1 MKKPVAHTLTALALA
16 MAAAFPAQAVLE
28 RAGPIDNSPS
38 VGGFPAWFQDK
49 TGLALEF
56 CAPDAAELAGGWC
69 LLLPGDANVPESFP
83 TNFFDEH
90 FYFAA
95 NALVSAGTV
104 KASLVLALESAF
116 ANNVAP
122 GDQMVFGRIRVTVGP
137 VPAAGTYTVYHP
149 YGKWVIPDVAA
160 GERIFV
166 TEDIGVACV
175 ATFQCALN
183 SNVGPFLLPS
193 PVPGGAEVPPIPD
206 LVAGQDPAYDAML
219 AAGGTTPYP
228 GNGRKYIADPGRI
241 GPVTGSPLAPFVAS
255 DGVTYN
261 HNTFRVEG
269 PGGLAMQTN
278 DFSLMGRVMTGSMP
292 GKVTADRASYSR
304 PVAGS
309 TTGMKLDVFA
319 TGLATTVGRVPAQ
332 PTPQAITPILTFFDV
347 PCGGTV
353 DANGQLQP
361 PYTHPV
367 GGNEV
372 QMVNTGSRYWGQTQP
387 AAIPTAVCLED
398 SAARDAAGQV
408 VPNFYNVKVTDEV
421 TVTSASY
428 DAANGGT
435 LTVRATSSD
444 ASVPGPVLSVAGYG
458 DMAGGALTV
467 TPLLAPPQR
476 VSVLSSEGGTA
487 ELLVSTAV
495 GAHNGVGL
503 PLAVT
508 DEVSMFED
516 CSATASLS
524 CAAGSSLLIA
534 PLANDVYNNA
544 PIGAGAV
551 VNIVVLPRFGTMVL
565 NADNTITYT
574 PNANANGMEGIGY
587 TVTVDGKTSAA
598 AYISIAVTAVNDLP
612 VAANDALDAVM
623 GFANSAN
630 PMANDS
636 DVDGATD
643 LANIQILTWPAE
655 LGPQPV
661 PANGV
666 VSFTPSAAGTFAFTY
681 NVVDAAGAAS
691 AAPATATVTVQGSE
705 TITFVGGATYRRD
718 QTRWQIDGTDS
729 IRAGQTLTIA
739 FNNGTL
745 SAAEGGGTCDGTAT
759 IAKCLVATAT
769 VDALG
774 NWTVDQRGATGA
786 KNPTSAS
793 WAVRPTAVRAFSSA
807 PVLGGSQTSSITI
820 K

>member
-1 MKKPVAHTLTALALA
+1 MNKPMAHTLTALALA

-28 RAGPIDNSPS
+28 RAGPINNDPR
-38 VGGFPAWFQDK
+38 VGGFPAWFQDRS
-49 TGLALEF
+49 GLALEF

-95 NALVSAGTV
+95 NALINAGTV

-116 ANNVAP
+116 VNAVAP

-149 YGKWVIPDVAA
+149 YGKWVIPGVAA

-175 ATFQCALN
+175 ATFECALG

-193 PVPGGAEVPPIPD
+193 PAPGGAEVPPIPD
-206 LVAGQDPAYDAML
+206 LVAGQDPIFDAMV
-219 AAGGTTPYP
+219 AGGTVTAYP
-228 GNGRKYIADPGRI
+228 ANGKKYIADPGRI
-241 GPVTGSPLAPFVAS
+241 GPVTGSPLQPFVGS
-255 DGVTYN
+255 DGLTYN

-269 PGGLAMQTN
+269 PGGLVMQTN
-278 DFSLMGRVMTGSMP
+278 SFSLMGRVMTGSMP
-292 GKVTADRASYSR
+292 GKVAANRASYSQ
-304 PVAGS
+304 PVAGA
-309 TTGMKLDVFA
+309 TGKKLDVFA
-319 TGLATTVGRVPAQ
+319 TGSATTVGRVPAQ
-332 PTPQAITPILTFFDV
+332 PTPPSITPILTFFDV
-347 PCGGTV
+347 PCGGTA
-353 DANGQLQP
+353 DANGQVQP

-367 GGNEV
+367 GGNEI
-372 QMVNTGSRYWGQTQP
+372 QMVRTGSRYWGQTQP

-444 ASVPGPVLSVAGYG
+444 ASVPGPVLTVAGYG
-458 DMAGGALTV
+458 EMTGGVLTV
-467 TPLLAPPQR
+467 SPLLGPPEK
-476 VSVLSSEGGTA
+476 VTVLSSEGGNA
-487 ELLVSTAV
+487 QMQVSTAV
-495 GAHNGVGL
+495 GMHNGVGF
-503 PLAVT
+503 PFAVT

-516 CSATASLS
+516 CSATASLA
-524 CAAGSSLLIA
+524 CGTSSLLIT

-544 PIGAGAV
+544 PIGAGAL
-551 VNIVVLPRFGTMVL
+551 VNIVVAPRFGTLVV
-565 NADNTITYT
+565 NADNTLSYK
-574 PNANANGMEGIGY
+574 PNANASGVDGIGY
-587 TVTVDGKTSAA
+587 TVTVDGRTSNE
-598 AYISIAVTAVNDLP
+598 AYIAIDITPVNDLP

-623 GFANSAN
+623 AFANSAN
-630 PMANDS
+630 PLANDS
-636 DVDGATD
+636 DPDGATH
-643 LANIQILTWPAE
+643 LANIQIVTWPAE

-666 VSFTPSAAGTFAFTY
+666 VSFTPTAAGTFAFTY
-681 NVVDAAGAAS
+681 NAVDAAGAVS
-691 AAPATATVTVQGSE
+691 AAPATATVTVQASE

-729 IRAGQTLTIA
+729 IKAGQTLTIA
-739 FNNGTL
+739 YNNGTL
-745 SAAEGGGTCDGTAT
+745 TLAEGGGTCDGTAT
-759 IAKCLVATAT
+759 LPKCVVATAT

-786 KNPTSAS
+786 KNPVSAS

-807 PVLGGSQTSSITI
+807 PVLGGSQTSAIII